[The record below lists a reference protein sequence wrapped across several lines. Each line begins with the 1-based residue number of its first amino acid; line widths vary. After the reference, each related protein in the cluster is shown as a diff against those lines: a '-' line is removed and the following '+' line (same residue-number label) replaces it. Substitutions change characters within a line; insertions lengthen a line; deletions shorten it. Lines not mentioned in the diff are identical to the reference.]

1 METGICQDNE
11 RENVLFPIPSPGQLE
26 ECRAA
31 LSACEESRDV
41 LRREVLESERRLCQ
55 TRDSGEGHR
64 RDAVEL
70 RRSLG
75 DVTRERDTLS
85 QSNSQLREA
94 LRSAE
99 SERIR

>member
-1 METGICQDNE
+1 MEISSHCFI
-11 RENVLFPIPSPGQLE
+11 LWPSSEQLE

-31 LSACEESRDV
+31 LSANEESRDAV
-41 LRREVLESERRLCQ
+41 RRELLESERRLCQ
-55 TRDSGEGHR
+55 TRDAGECQR

-85 QSNSQLREA
+85 QSNGQLREA

-99 SERIR
+99 GQRIR